1 MDASELDARRLN
13 AKEVVT
19 NMKMKNVYSQ
29 SQMEQ
34 SNPLDETDVET
45 IHFNRG
51 SSGTTRKTII
61 FQGESDKLS
70 SPTPL
75 EDDSTKYDAEAKHY
89 FWSVTG
95 DFIYRHH
102 VEPRVKLHM
111 PQEESFPIPMKYI
124 DVNRT
129 TYTSLDV
136 LLEKQI
142 EDYWN
147 VDGERELSDAWTGFT
162 RFILLNEKATWRIH
176 MARRETDEE
185 TNDLKTRQCMARY
198 VEAHVWCIETQSE
211 AKVGYRETKAR

>member
-51 SSGTTRKTII
+51 SSGTTRKTRI

-162 RFILLNEKATWRIH
+162 RFILLN
-176 MARRETDEE
+176 
-185 TNDLKTRQCMARY
+185 
-198 VEAHVWCIETQSE
+198 
-211 AKVGYRETKAR
+211 